1 MVVVVAAAGS
11 IRRWLFTRAYVGG
24 QEGLDFIENDVL
36 ARAGDNYDAAWSWLD
51 RLGSTYAR
59 TPEDMLS

>member
-1 MVVVVAAAGS
+1 M
-11 IRRWLFTRAYVGG
+11 FTRAYVGG